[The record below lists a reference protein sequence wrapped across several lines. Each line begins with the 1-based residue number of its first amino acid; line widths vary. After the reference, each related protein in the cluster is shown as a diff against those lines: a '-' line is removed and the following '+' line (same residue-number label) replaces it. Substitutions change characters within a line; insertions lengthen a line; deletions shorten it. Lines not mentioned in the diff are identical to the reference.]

1 VAMSKTIVETRKE
14 LVDGTK
20 SVTEVVSES
29 LKIIKDKEKLNA
41 FITLVEDEA
50 ELNGL
55 RKMEIG
61 TYRFLECLWR

>member
-1 VAMSKTIVETRKE
+1 M
-14 LVDGTK
+14 DGTK

-50 ELNGL
+50 L
-55 RKMEIG
+55 KSHVA
-61 TYRFLECLWR
+61 